1 MSKIHLLDNLLKQY
15 KQWTLNLKN
24 ASDDIENNLLQKD
37 SSNKIEE
44 KLASIGISMV
54 FVYIVTAIIGLFGV
68 AIGGVWSVVFF
79 VIGWVLSKLINKK
92 IFGSERKI
100 EDLKDDERELLNK
113 LEQVIQTHV
122 DIRSKIND
130 KSIIVNFTKYPKLKS
145 EFEAVVNA
153 LSTLNTSSLA
163 LKYRYK
169 YPLVV
174 KKYQAQVR
182 RFDEIY
188 ANKRGR

>member
-1 MSKIHLLDNLLKQY
+1 
-15 KQWTLNLKN
+15 
-24 ASDDIENNLLQKD
+24 
-37 SSNKIEE
+37 
-44 KLASIGISMV
+44 
-54 FVYIVTAIIGLFGV
+54 
-68 AIGGVWSVVFF
+68 
-79 VIGWVLSKLINKK
+79 
-92 IFGSERKI
+92 
-100 EDLKDDERELLNK
+100 
-113 LEQVIQTHV
+113 V